1 MLKNAISEC
10 LCIQGPTPAP
20 QSADSK
26 RIADFAVDLH
36 STLSNQVHG
45 TPWDT
50 NAVVVSDELSA
61 EARCVVLAVCKELG
75 LS

>member
-50 NAVVVSDELSA
+50 NAVVVSELQSV
-61 EARCVVLAVCKELG
+61 EDGCVLLAVCEELG